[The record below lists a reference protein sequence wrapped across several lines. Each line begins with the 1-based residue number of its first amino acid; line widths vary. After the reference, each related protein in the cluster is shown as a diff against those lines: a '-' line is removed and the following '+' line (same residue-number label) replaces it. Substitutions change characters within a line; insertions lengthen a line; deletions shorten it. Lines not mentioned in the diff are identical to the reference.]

1 MSNLS
6 FTLIIDTI
14 YWFSIL
20 KMSLSP
26 EVITVE
32 TDSWK
37 WYINY
42 GIGYCDRRRNYNSC
56 LMYIELLQLHM
67 YIKLYFPIKT
77 FFLCPFPSHLDIR
90 IYYKSTI
97 CNFYQN
103 YICMNDS
110 IKKIHL
116 SLFYKV

>member
-56 LMYIELLQLHM
+56 LMYIELLQLYLYINKLFM
-67 YIKLYFPIKT
+67 YFLNQT

-103 YICMNDS
+103 HICMNDS
-110 IKKIHL
+110 IKKN
-116 SLFYKV
+116 SS